1 MKTEAYLEQYHSLGK
16 RINRLSRE
24 EITMRR
30 YVTRLKNKN
39 LASQDIIEKIEQRLE
54 NLQSYIDKL
63 YRFAAPL
70 KQQITET
77 IQSVESRE
85 YQDLLLDIYINCHT
99 FDQIASMRYLNLDTV
114 ERCHQAAI
122 AMILLP
128 EKPLNIR
135 EI

>member
-77 IQSVESRE
+77 IQSIGSGE
-85 YQDLLLDIYINCHT
+85 YQNLLLDIYINCYSI
-99 FDQIASMRYLNLDTV
+99 DRIAAERYANINSV
-114 ERCHQAAI
+114 ERWRQAAI
-122 AMILLP
+122 ARISLP